1 MKVLIA
7 NNYFYLRGGSER
19 VMFNDMQALAGAGI
33 EVIPF
38 SAADPANVSTS
49 YPAHFTRGVDIHAVN
64 PFRQIQA
71 AWELLDS
78 KRIGRDFGALLD
90 ETQPDVVHFHNIYG
104 RLTTSILAEVGRRR
118 VPAVLTAH
126 DYKLVCPSYL
136 MLRDGKPCEAC
147 VDGGFYRCALHR
159 CHKHSIATSAV
170 NAAEAYFTRLA
181 DRYGVIS
188 TFLCPSRFLEML
200 LMRAGIEFNRVMYQP
215 NAVDPE
221 AYSPRYGG
229 EYVLYAGRLSHEKGL
244 PTLLRAMPGTNI
256 PLRIAGIGPMEESV
270 RQFAATSGEPVVLE
284 GHCDGARLQHLFRNA
299 AFVVTPSEWYENAP
313 MTILEAFAYGKPV
326 VATRIGGIPE
336 LVTEGKTGLL
346 VDCRAPDQL
355 RIAIR
360 NLWTDSGAQRRM
372 GAQARALVETHL
384 SQAAR
389 TESLIAL
396 YQTLWRSRNR
406 KPTLSPGLTL
416 AAS

>member
-1 MKVLIA
+1 MKVLMA

-19 VMFNDMQALAGAGI
+19 VMFNDIQALAAAGV
-33 EVIPF
+33 EVIGF
-38 SAADPANVSTS
+38 SAVDPANVSTP
-49 YPAHFTRGVDIHAVN
+49 YPAHFTRGVDIHATT
-64 PFRQIQA
+64 PFRQIRA
-71 AWELLDS
+71 AWELMDS
-78 KRIGRDFGALLD
+78 KRTGDDFGALLD
-90 ETQPDVVHFHNIYG
+90 ETRPDVVHFHNVYG
-104 RLTTSILAEVGRRR
+104 RLTTSILAEARRRR

-147 VDGGFYRCALHR
+147 VDGGFYRCALRR
-159 CHKHSIATSAV
+159 CHKNSLATSAV
-170 NAAEAYFTRLA
+170 NTAEAYFTRWA
-181 DRYGVIS
+181 HRYGAIS

-200 LMRAGIEFNRVMYQP
+200 LMRSGIGFNRVMYHP
-215 NAVDPE
+215 NAVDPA
-221 AYSPRYGG
+221 AYEPRYGG

-244 PTLLRAMPGTNI
+244 PTLLRAMVGTTI
-256 PLRIAGIGPMEESV
+256 PLRIAGAGPMEESV

-284 GHCDGARLQHLFRNA
+284 GHCDGARLAKLFQNA

-336 LVTEGKTGLL
+336 LVAEGKTGQL
-346 VDCRAPDQL
+346 VDCHAPDQL
-355 RIAIR
+355 RMAIR
-360 NLWTDSGAQRRM
+360 SLWSDRSAQRLM
-372 GAQARALVETHL
+372 GLHARAVVETHL
-384 SQAAR
+384 SQKAR

-396 YQTLWRSRNR
+396 YERLWRSRNR
-406 KPTLSPGLTL
+406 KPSFSPSMTL